1 MKLKYYLRGL
11 GIGILVTALILT
23 IAHNINGKLSDAEI
37 IKRAEKLGMVMGD
50 KEDDTLFENQTD
62 PTEPTQPEPTTPE
75 PTEPEPTEPE
85 PTTPE
90 PTTPELTTPEPTTPE
105 PTTPEPTQPED
116 DVRILT
122 FIIQKGMASETVTD
136 ILVKGG
142 IISDGGAF
150 NLYLQQSGCEERIQ
164 TGSFT
169 VNSSMSYEE
178 IAKIITRS
186 K

>member
-23 IAHNINGKLSDAEI
+23 IVHNINGKMSDAEI

-50 KEDDTLFENQTD
+50 KEDDTLFENKTD

-75 PTEPEPTEPE
+75 PT
-85 PTTPE
+85 
-90 PTTPELTTPEPTTPE
+90 TPEPTTPE
-105 PTTPEPTQPED
+105 PTTPEPTTPED
-116 DVRILT
+116 DVRTLT

-136 ILVKGG
+136 ILVKGD